1 MTEPTGIGIA
11 EHFNALED
19 PRIER
24 TKHHLL
30 IDIVTIAICA
40 VICGADDWIE
50 VAAFGRGK
58 IKWLQHFLAL
68 PHGIPSHDTFW
79 RVFRALDPL
88 QFETCFLAWVRE
100 VMHLTQGEVIAID
113 GKTLRHSYDRTDHK
127 AAIHMVSAWAT
138 ENHLVLGQRKVDAKS
153 NEITAIPELLRLL
166 EIRDCVVTV
175 DAIGCQKEVAETI
188 RTRGADYALA
198 VKKNQGKLY
207 EDVKDL
213 FAGAVEE
220 HWHDVSHDYVRDVYG
235 DHGRIEIRECWTISE
250 GDFLDYLR
258 NREAW
263 KDLQTI
269 VMLRCERRMGQKRS
283 RQTRYY
289 ISSLSND
296 AQRIL
301 KAVRGHWGI
310 ENGLHWILDI
320 AFQEDQ
326 SRLRK
331 GHGAHNFGL
340 LRHIA
345 VNLLK
350 QEKSEKIGVK
360 AKRLRAAVDE
370 EYLLKVLTN

>member
-1 MTEPTGIGIA
+1 MTQPTGIRLV
-11 EHFNALED
+11 EHFNGLDD

-24 TKHHLL
+24 SKEHLL
-30 IDIVTIAICA
+30 IDVVTIAICA
-40 VICGADDWIE
+40 VLCGADDWVE
-50 VAAFGRGK
+50 VAAVGRGK
-58 IKWLQHFLAL
+58 EEWFQQFLEL
-68 PHGIPSHDTFW
+68 PNGIPSHDTFW

-88 QFETCFLAWVRE
+88 QFEECFLAWVRD
-100 VMHLTQGEVIAID
+100 VMRLTDGEIVAID
-113 GKTLRHSYDRTDHK
+113 GKKLRRSYDRTSHK

-138 ENHLVLGQRKVDAKS
+138 ENHLVLGQRKVNEKS
-153 NEITAIPELLRLL
+153 NEIKAIPELLRLL
-166 EIRDCVVTV
+166 ELHGCIVTV
-175 DAIGCQKEVAETI
+175 DAIGCQKEVAEAI
-188 RTRGADYALA
+188 RTQGADYALA
-198 VKKNQGKLY
+198 VKQNQGKLY

-220 HWHDVSHDYVRDVYG
+220 QWRDVSHGYVRDVYG

-258 NREAW
+258 NRQAW

-269 VMLRCERRMGQKRS
+269 VMLRCERRLGRKRS

-289 ISSLSND
+289 ISSLPND
-296 AQRIL
+296 AKHIL
-301 KAVRGHWGI
+301 KVVRGHWGI

-331 GHGAHNFGL
+331 GHGAHNFAM

-345 VNLLK
+345 LNLLK
-350 QEKSEKIGVK
+350 QERTEKIGVK
-360 AKRLRAAVDE
+360 AKRLRAAVDNK
-370 EYLLKVLTN
+370 YLLKVLTS

>member
-1 MTEPTGIGIA
+1 MTERTDIGITK
-11 EHFNALED
+11 HFSALED

-58 IKWLQHFLAL
+58 LNWLQHFLAL
-68 PHGIPSHDTFW
+68 PNGIPSHDTFW

-100 VMHLTQGEVIAID
+100 VMHLTEGEVIAID
-113 GKTLRHSYDRTDHK
+113 GKTLRHSYDRGDHK

-138 ENHLVLGQRKVDAKS
+138 ENHLVLGQRQVDAKS
-153 NEITAIPELLRLL
+153 NEITAIPELLQLL
-166 EIRDCVVTV
+166 EIRGCVVTV

-220 HWHDVSHDYVRDVYG
+220 HWRDVSHDYVRDVYG

-269 VMLRCERRMGQKRS
+269 VMLRCERRSERNRS

-289 ISSLSND
+289 ISSLPND

-301 KAVRGHWGI
+301 KTVRGHWGI

-331 GHGAHNFGL
+331 GHGAHNFGM

-350 QEKSEKIGVK
+350 QEKTEKIGVK

>member
-1 MTEPTGIGIA
+1 MSEPTA
-11 EHFNALED
+11 LRLVEHFSALVD
-19 PRIER
+19 PRMER
-24 TKHHLL
+24 TKEHLL

-40 VICGADDWIE
+40 VICGADDWVE
-50 VAAFGRGK
+50 VAAVGRGK
-58 IKWLQHFLAL
+58 EGWFRQFLAL
-68 PHGIPSHDTFW
+68 PNGIPSHDTFW

-88 QFETCFLAWVRE
+88 QFEQCFLAWVRE
-100 VMHLTQGEVIAID
+100 LMHLTHGEIVAID
-113 GKTLRHSYDRTDHK
+113 GKTLRHSYDRTSHK

-138 ENHLVLGQRKVDAKS
+138 ENHLVLGQRKVSEKS

-166 EIRDCVVTV
+166 EIHGCIVTV
-175 DAIGCQKEVAETI
+175 DAIGCQKEIAEAI
-188 RTRGADYALA
+188 RGKGADYALA

-207 EDVKDL
+207 EDIKDL

-220 HWHDVSHDYVRDVYG
+220 HWRDVSHGYVREVYG
-235 DHGRIEIRECWTISE
+235 DHGRIEIRECWTLSE

-258 NREAW
+258 QREAW
-263 KDLQTI
+263 QDLQTI
-269 VMLRCERRMGQKRS
+269 VMLRCERRVGRKRS

-289 ISSLSND
+289 ISSLPNE
-296 AQRIL
+296 AGRIL

-331 GHGAHNFGL
+331 GHGPHNFAL
-340 LRHIA
+340 LRHIGL
-345 VNLLK
+345 NLLK
-350 QEKSEKIGVK
+350 QEKTEKIGVK

-370 EYLLKVLTN
+370 TYLLKVLAS

>member
-1 MTEPTGIGIA
+1 MDEPHRIRIV
-11 EHFNALED
+11 EHFSDLDD
-19 PRIER
+19 PRIDR
-24 TKHHLL
+24 TKEHLL

-40 VICGADDWIE
+40 VICGADDWVE
-50 VAAFGRGK
+50 VAAVGRGK
-58 IKWLQHFLAL
+58 QEWFQQFLAL

-88 QFETCFLAWVRE
+88 QFETCFLAWVQDLMR
-100 VMHLTQGEVIAID
+100 LTDGEVVAID
-113 GKTLRHSYDRTDHK
+113 GKKLRRSYDRTSHK

-138 ENHLVLGQRKVDAKS
+138 ENHLVLGQCKVKDKS

-166 EIRDCVVTV
+166 DLHGCVVTV
-175 DAIGCQKEVAETI
+175 DAIGCQKEVAEAI
-188 RTRGADYALA
+188 RAQNADYALA

-207 EDVKDL
+207 DDVKDL

-220 HWHDVSHDYVRDVYG
+220 HWRDVNHGYVRDVYG

-250 GDFLDYLR
+250 GDYLDYLR

-269 VMLRCERRMGQKRS
+269 VMLRCERRVGRKRS

-289 ISSLSND
+289 ISSLPND
-296 AQRIL
+296 ARRIL
-301 KAVRGHWGI
+301 KVVRGHWGI

-331 GHGAHNFGL
+331 GHGPHNFAL
-340 LRHIA
+340 LRHIGL
-345 VNLLK
+345 NLLK
-350 QEKSEKIGVK
+350 QEKTEKIGVK
-360 AKRLRAAVDE
+360 AKRLRAAVDAR
-370 EYLLKVLTN
+370 YLLKVLTS

>member
-1 MTEPTGIGIA
+1 MSEHTSLRIV
-11 EHFNALED
+11 EHFSALED

-24 TKHHLL
+24 TKEHLL

-40 VICGADDWIE
+40 VICGADDWVE
-50 VAAFGRGK
+50 VAAVGRGK
-58 IKWLQHFLAL
+58 ESWFRQFLRL

-88 QFETCFLAWVRE
+88 QFETCFLGWVRE
-100 VMHLTQGEVIAID
+100 VMQLTDGEIVAID
-113 GKTLRHSYDRTDHK
+113 GKTLRHSYDRTSHK

-138 ENHLVLGQRKVDAKS
+138 QNHLVLAQRKVSEKS
-153 NEITAIPELLRLL
+153 NEITAIPELLRCL
-166 EIRDCVVTV
+166 ELHGCIVTV
-175 DAIGCQKEVAETI
+175 DAIGCQKEVAEAI
-188 RTRGADYALA
+188 RAQDADYALA

-207 EDVKDL
+207 ADVRDL
-213 FAGAVEE
+213 FAGAVEAQ
-220 HWHDVSHDYVRDVYG
+220 WRDVRHGYVREVYG
-235 DHGRIEIRECWTISE
+235 DHGRIEIRECWTLSE

-258 NREAW
+258 HREAW

-269 VMLRCERRMGQKRS
+269 VMLRCERRSGRKRS

-289 ISSLSND
+289 ISSLAND

-301 KAVRGHWGI
+301 NVVRGHWGI

-320 AFQEDQ
+320 AFQEDA

-331 GHGAHNFGL
+331 GNGAHNFGM

-360 AKRLRAAVDE
+360 AKRLRAAVDDK
-370 EYLLKVLTN
+370 YLLKVLTN

>member
-1 MTEPTGIGIA
+1 MIEPTGIGIA
-11 EHFNALED
+11 EHFVTLED

-24 TKHHLL
+24 AKHHLL

-50 VAAFGRGK
+50 IAAVGRGK
-58 IKWLQHFLAL
+58 REWFQQFLAL
-68 PHGIPSHDTFW
+68 PNGIPSHDTFW

-88 QFETCFLAWVRE
+88 QFEECFLAWVRQ
-100 VMHLTQGEVIAID
+100 VMRLTDGEVIAID
-113 GKTLRHSYDRTDHK
+113 GKTLRHSYDRTSHK

-138 ENHLVLGQRKVDAKS
+138 ENHLVLGQRKVDEKS
-153 NEITAIPELLRLL
+153 NEITAIPELLRRL
-166 EIRDCVVTV
+166 EIRGCIVTV

-188 RTRGADYALA
+188 RTQGADYALA

-207 EDVKDL
+207 EDLKDL

-220 HWHDVSHDYVRDVYG
+220 HWRDVSHDYVRDVYG
-235 DHGRIEIRECWTISE
+235 DHGRIEIRECWTISA

-269 VMLRCERRMGQKRS
+269 VMLRCERRVGRKRS
-283 RQTRYY
+283 CQTRYY
-289 ISSLSND
+289 ISSLPNE

-345 VNLLK
+345 LNLLK
-350 QEKSEKIGVK
+350 QEKTEKIGVK